1 MIDLKVHSIL
11 FAGVGGQGILRASD
25 IMCMV
30 MMEAGLD
37 VKKSEVHGMA
47 QRGGCVNSDVRYGT
61 KVYSP
66 LAEAGSGEILISF
79 EKMEALRYLKFLRN
93 NASIIVNTEEIYPP
107 TVNTGDALY
116 PVDVIGF
123 LKKHYPKVI
132 AFNAAELAQKA
143 GNIKAANVVL
153 LGALSN
159 LLNVDKSIWE
169 SVIKQSFPRK
179 LVKLNLDAFQMGI
192 AA

>member
-1 MIDLKVHSIL
+1 MDSTVHSIL
-11 FAGVGGQGILRASD
+11 FAGVGGQGIIRASD

-30 MMEAGLD
+30 MMEAGFD

-66 LAEAGSGEILISF
+66 LATAGSGEVLISF
-79 EKMEALRYLKFLRN
+79 EKMEALRYLKFLRKD
-93 NASIIVNTEEIYPP
+93 AAIIVNTEEIYPP
-107 TVNTGDALY
+107 AVNMGDASY
-116 PVDVIGF
+116 PDDAIGF
-123 LKKHYPKVI
+123 LKKHYPRVI

-159 LLNVDKSIWE
+159 LLNVDKSVWE
-169 SVIKQSFPRK
+169 SVIQQSFPQK

-192 AA
+192 AV